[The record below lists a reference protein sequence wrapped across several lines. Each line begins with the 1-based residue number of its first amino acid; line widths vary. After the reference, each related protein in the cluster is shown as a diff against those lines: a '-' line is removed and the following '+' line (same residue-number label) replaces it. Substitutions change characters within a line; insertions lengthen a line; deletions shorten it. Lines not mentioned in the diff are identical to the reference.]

1 MADNTSPHPVRRH
14 RWWRW
19 LLAAL
24 VAALTLLIALP
35 VWLPWVLMPVL
46 RGQGLTVADYE
57 RQGYQRLTLRE
68 VSFQTVDVEF
78 QADRVEVQLPHLWLR
93 DGWAGGAEL
102 SGTPQGTITNWNL
115 LIVTN
120 RATSRPPADTNSL
133 ARVLDQVVTQAGRFR
148 PWLRDVSAVGGRIEF
163 GGQSVAVP
171 KAVLTRSGL
180 TVDYASAEP
189 ELAGSVTL
197 DLQQLPRL
205 HLSVNERRQQFV
217 LGGSLV
223 REDDDWLLAGQVGW
237 LTNRAE
243 LTARSAAEG
252 WLPQALTLSATNW
265 TVPASV
271 TRWPAGG
278 DWSASFA
285 LGWTNGAYQFAL
297 QAEAQPEPGTPLAG
311 ERLQLDL
318 AGAGTLDALQ
328 LDRFDITT
336 PLLTA
341 RLAQPLALAFDGR
354 LLVPAAELTV
364 DARITEQEQLPFTA
378 TLAGTVRARPSLDEL
393 LDADFELAV
402 QGFSLGQLAL
412 DEAALNGTLR
422 WPSLVISNFSFALPG
437 AGKGELRGALDLGS
451 RNLTGGAWTF
461 DGRLPDWLLPEPWAI
476 ADVSARGTL
485 AGVWPDLEHRTDL
498 LAGRTSW
505 REFTADAVTATVKGV
520 ATGTNEV
527 HLQLRARETALALA
541 GRADLSQLAQAT
553 LSARLDSFELTTTN
567 APPITLSEPVESR
580 VRWQPTNEPGT
591 APRFDWELSP
601 LQLRSG
607 DQQLSLSGTM
617 AWPERGQL
625 SLSAT
630 NVSAAAFAPFW
641 AGRIPEARLQELNVR
656 AVWNNGPLQLTSR
669 FAAEWSPQPGTALS
683 LEAEARTDAQG
694 IHFAP
699 FIFRQETNEVLQLTG
714 VIPVEIR
721 PASAKRIAWREAERF
736 NVRLATLS
744 SEVLDRELAYWTG
757 WEVAG
762 ARVNLTAVGGPS
774 DLLAELDV
782 RAASLRPAG
791 FTNLPV
797 ELTTLSNLAFQ
808 ASASR
813 GELTLKEGRFQVA
826 GQPARLTGRL
836 PLDANNWSNWLQ
848 QLRAPDWRQMA
859 GELNVPEMPVAALA
873 PLLGEALTPAGHARL
888 QARLETGGLLGGQL
902 SFTNLATRPFEP
914 AGSLRELAGEVAF
927 EGRRATI
934 RRLSTTLGGQRLHV
948 TGGLGWDER
957 GIADLAFAL
966 KGTNVA
972 LVRSADL
979 FLRSDLDLRL
989 QATNHAPPVLAGE
1002 VRLRESLFFQDLATL
1017 TRIDLN
1023 RPELRPP
1030 YFSIRTPPL
1039 DAWRLDLRV
1048 TGRRFLKV
1056 ISPVFR
1062 GDVSSGLRLGG
1073 TLREPQASGE
1083 VTVDDGRM
1091 TFPFGTLELTRGA
1104 VRLTQTDPHRPQ
1116 LDFQGQGMNFG
1127 YQLQMQLTGTAD
1139 APNLAFT
1146 SVPPLSTRQILLML
1160 SAGEIP
1166 SGSFEFTD
1174 ADKASRL
1181 GFYLGKELMSELL
1194 GQDTTEERLNIRT
1207 GEHVTSDGRLTYD
1220 VEYKLTDRFSLFGE
1234 YNRFRDYNGGLKFKV
1249 YSR

>member
-1 MADNTSPHPVRRH
+1 MVA
-14 RWWRW
+14 
-19 LLAAL
+19 LA
-24 VAALTLLIALP
+24 VIVPALP

-46 RGQGLTVADYE
+46 RGQGLNVADYE
-57 RQGYQRLTLRE
+57 RHGYQQLTLRE
-68 VSFQTVDVEF
+68 VSFQDEDVEF
-78 QADRVEVQLPHLWLR
+78 QADLVEVQLPHLWLR
-93 DGWAGGAEL
+93 DHWSRDADS
-102 SGTPQGTITNWNL
+102 SGTPQGTIANWSL
-115 LIVTN
+115 LIATN
-120 RATSRPPADTNSL
+120 RTESTPTGKTSSL
-133 ARVLDQVVTQAGRFR
+133 AGVLNEAVAQAGRFR
-148 PWLRDVSAVGGRIEF
+148 PWLRKISAMDGRIEF
-163 GGQSVAVP
+163 GDRQFTVP
-171 KAVLTRSGL
+171 EAVLTRSGL
-180 TVDYASAEP
+180 TMDYALVEPALTGSA
-189 ELAGSVTL
+189 TL

-205 HLSVNERRQQFV
+205 HVTVNEARHQ
-217 LGGSLV
+217 LTLAGSLA
-223 REDDDWLLAGQVGW
+223 REDEDWLLAGEVAW

-243 LTARSAAEG
+243 LTARSAADG
-252 WLPQALTLSATNW
+252 WLPAALALSATNW
-265 TVPASV
+265 VVPASV

-278 DWSASFA
+278 DWSGGFA
-285 LGWTNGAYQFAL
+285 IGWTNGAYQFAH
-297 QAEAQPEPGTPLAG
+297 QAEAQPEPGTPLAQ
-311 ERLQLDL
+311 ERLQINL

-336 PLLTA
+336 PLLNA

-354 LLVPAAELTV
+354 LLVSEAELTM

-378 TLAGTVRARPSLDEL
+378 TLTGTVRARPSPDQL

-402 QGFSLGQLAL
+402 REFSMGQLAL
-412 DEAALNGTLR
+412 DGAALNAALR
-422 WPSLVISNFSFALPG
+422 WPSLVISNFSFELPD
-437 AGKGELRGALDLGS
+437 AGKGALRGALDLGS
-451 RNLTGGAWTF
+451 RNLTGVEWTF
-461 DGRLPDWLLPEPWAI
+461 DGRVPDWLLPEPWMTD
-476 ADVSARGTL
+476 DVSARGTL
-485 AGVWPDLEHRTDL
+485 TGIWPDLEHRTDL

-505 REFTADAVTATVKGV
+505 REFAADAVAATVKGIS
-520 ATGTNEV
+520 TGTNEV
-527 HLQLRARETALALA
+527 HLQLRARESALTLA
-541 GRADLSQLAQAT
+541 GAADLSQLAQST
-553 LSARLDSFELTTTN
+553 LSARLDSLELTTTN
-567 APPITLSEPVESR
+567 TPPITLSMTVQSR
-580 VRWQPTNEPGT
+580 VRWQPANESAT
-591 APRFDWELSP
+591 APRFEVDLSP
-601 LQLRSG
+601 FQLRSG
-607 DQQLSLSGTM
+607 DQQLSLSGTL
-617 AWPERGQL
+617 AWPERGQI

-630 NVSAAAFAPFW
+630 NVTAAAFAPFW
-641 AGRIPEARLQELNVR
+641 PGAIPEASLEELNVR
-656 AVWNNGPLQLTSR
+656 AVWNNGPLQLSSR
-669 FAAEWSPQPGTALS
+669 FAAAWSPQPGTELS

-699 FIFRQETNEVLQLTG
+699 FIFRQDTNEVLQLTG

-721 PASAKRIAWREAERF
+721 PAGAERIAWREAERF

-757 WEVAG
+757 WEVAD
-762 ARVNLTAVGGPS
+762 ARVNLTAAGGPA

-791 FTNLPV
+791 FTNLPAG
-797 ELTTLSNLAFQ
+797 LTTLSNLAFQ

-826 GQPARLTGRL
+826 GQPAHLTGRL
-836 PLDANNWSNWLQ
+836 PLDANNWSNWLR
-848 QLRAPDWRQMA
+848 QLRAPDWRRMA
-859 GELNVPEMPVAALA
+859 GELTLPQMPMAALA
-873 PLLGEALTPAGHARL
+873 PLVGEALTPAGQAGV
-888 QARLETGGLLGGQL
+888 QARLEPGGLLGGQL

-914 AGSLRELAGEVAF
+914 AGSLRDLAGEVAF

-934 RRLSTTLGGQRLHV
+934 RRLSTTLGGQQLHV
-948 TGGLGWDER
+948 IGGLGWDER
-957 GIADLAFAL
+957 GIADLAFDL
-966 KGTNVA
+966 RGTNVA
-972 LVRSADL
+972 LARSAEI
-979 FLRSDLDLRL
+979 FLRSDLNLRL
-989 QATNHAPPVLAGE
+989 QATNHAPPVLSGE

-1030 YFSIRTPPL
+1030 YFSIRARPL

-1104 VRLTQTDPHRPQ
+1104 VRFTQTDPHRPQ

>member
-1 MADNTSPHPVRRH
+1 MV
-14 RWWRW
+14 
-19 LLAAL
+19 LLAVL
-24 VAALTLLIALP
+24 VAALP
-35 VWLPWVLMPVL
+35 VWLPWVVLPVL
-46 RGQGLTVADYE
+46 RGQGLNVADYE
-57 RQGYQRLTLRE
+57 RQGYQRLMLRK
-68 VSFQTVDVEF
+68 VSFQNEDVEF

-93 DGWAGGAEL
+93 DRWFGDANP
-102 SGTPQGTITNWNL
+102 SGTPQGMIANWNL

-120 RATSRPPADTNSL
+120 RTGFTPPGETNSL
-133 ARVLDQVVTQAGRFR
+133 AGVLSKVVTQAGRFR
-148 PWLRDVSAVGGRIEF
+148 PWLRDVSAVNGRIEF
-163 GGQSVAVP
+163 GERQFTVP
-171 KAVLTRSGL
+171 KAVMNQSGL
-180 TVDYASAEP
+180 TVDYASAKP
-189 ELAGSVTL
+189 ELTGSATL

-205 HLSVNERRQQFV
+205 HLTVNERRHQ
-217 LGGSLV
+217 LALAGSLA
-223 REDDDWLLAGQVGW
+223 REDDDWLLTGEVGW

-243 LTARSAAEG
+243 LTARSGGEG
-252 WLPQALTLSATNW
+252 WLPTALALSATNW
-265 TVPASV
+265 TIPASV
-271 TRWPAGG
+271 TRWSAGG
-278 DWSASFA
+278 DWSGGFA
-285 LGWTNGAYQFAL
+285 IGWTNGAYQFAL

-311 ERLQLDL
+311 ERLQIDL

-336 PLLTA
+336 PLLNA

-354 LLVPAAELTV
+354 LLVPEAELTV
-364 DARITEQEQLPFTA
+364 DALITEQEQLPFTA
-378 TLAGTVRARPSLDEL
+378 TLAGTVRARPSPDEL
-393 LDADFELAV
+393 LDANFELAV
-402 QGFSLGQLAL
+402 REFSMQQLAL
-412 DEAALNGTLR
+412 NEAALNGTLR
-422 WPSLVISNFSFALPG
+422 WPSLVISNFSFELPE
-437 AGKGELRGALDLGS
+437 AGKGEARGTFDLAS
-451 RNLTGGAWTF
+451 RNLTGVEWTF
-461 DGRLPDWLLPEPWAI
+461 DGRVPAWLLPEPWATD
-476 ADVSARGTL
+476 DVSARGTL
-485 AGVWPDLEHRTDL
+485 AGVWPDLEHHTDL

-505 REFTADAVTATVKGV
+505 RDFAADAVAATVKGI

-527 HLQLRARETALALA
+527 HLQLRARESALTLA
-541 GRADLSQLAQAT
+541 GAADLSQLAQST

-567 APPITLSEPVESR
+567 TPPITLSKPVESR
-580 VRWQPTNEPGT
+580 VRWQPANESAT
-591 APRFDWELSP
+591 APRFDGELSP

-607 DQQLSLSGTM
+607 DQQLSLSGMMT
-617 AWPERGQL
+617 WPERGEIT
-625 SLSAT
+625 LSAT
-630 NVSAAAFAPFW
+630 NVTAAAFAPFW
-641 AGRIPEARLQELNVR
+641 PGRIPDARLQELNLR
-656 AVWNNGPLQLTSR
+656 AVWNNGPLQLSSR
-669 FAAEWSPQPGTALS
+669 FAAAWSPQPGTELS
-683 LEAEARTDAQG
+683 LEAEVRTDAQG

-721 PASAKRIAWREAERF
+721 PASADRIAWREAERF

-757 WEVAG
+757 WDVAD
-762 ARVNLTAVGGPS
+762 ARVNLTATGGPA
-774 DLLAELDV
+774 DLLAELEV

-791 FTNLPV
+791 FTNLPTEIATV
-797 ELTTLSNLAFQ
+797 SNLAFQ
-808 ASASR
+808 ASVSR

-826 GQPARLTGRL
+826 GQPARVAGRL

-848 QLRAPDWRQMA
+848 QLRAPDWRRMT
-859 GELNVPEMPVAALA
+859 GELNLPEMPMAALA
-873 PLLGEALTPAGHARL
+873 PLLGEVLTPAGQAGL
-888 QARLETGGLLGGQL
+888 QARLEPGGRLGGQL
-902 SFTNLATRPFEP
+902 SFTNLATRRFEP
-914 AGSLRELAGEVAF
+914 AGSLRELAGDVAF

-934 RRLSTTLGGQRLHV
+934 RRLSTTLGGQQLHV
-948 TGGLGWDER
+948 TGGLGWDEG
-957 GIADLAFAL
+957 GIADMAFDL
-966 KGTNVA
+966 RGTNVA
-972 LVRSADL
+972 LARSAEI

-989 QATNHAPPVLAGE
+989 QATNHTPPVLSGE

-1030 YFSIRTPPL
+1030 YFSIRTRPL

-1048 TGRRFLKV
+1048 TGQRFLKV

-1062 GDVSSGLRLGG
+1062 GEVSSGLRLGG

-1091 TFPFGTLELTRGA
+1091 SFPFGTLELTRGA
-1104 VRLTQTDPHRPQ
+1104 VRFTQTDPHRPQ